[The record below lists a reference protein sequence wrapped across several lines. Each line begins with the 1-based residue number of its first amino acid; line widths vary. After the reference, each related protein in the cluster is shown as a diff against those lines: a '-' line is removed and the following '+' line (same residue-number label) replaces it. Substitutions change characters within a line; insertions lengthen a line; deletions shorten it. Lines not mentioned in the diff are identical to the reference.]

1 MNTNMQKSPEKE
13 FHPVNGAGVFLFLV
27 LLLAGGVYLM
37 ADVRLQL
44 EWLGIPLLVL
54 VFLAAPGFFVVDPN
68 SSRVMVFFGTYKGTV
83 KKNGFFYANP
93 FMIKRKVSLRA
104 RNLETQAIKVND
116 KMGNP
121 IMIGT
126 VVVWKVEDTFKA
138 MFEVEKYEEFIKT
151 QSESAIRQLAGA
163 YSYDNL
169 EDEHASIT
177 LRSDATEVNELLEKE
192 ISARL
197 LIAGIHVIEA
207 RITHLAY
214 SSEIAGAMLQRQQAT
229 AVVAARQKIVEGA
242 VGMVEMALD
251 ELGKKQIVSLD
262 EERKAAMVSNLMVVL
277 CSDKAASPVIN
288 TGTLY

>member
-1 MNTNMQKSPEKE
+1 MNTKSQTSPEKE
-13 FHPVNGAGVFLFLV
+13 FKPMSGAAVFLLMVVV
-27 LLLAGGVYLM
+27 LAISVYLFIGG
-37 ADVRLQL
+37 LNL
-44 EWLGIPLLVL
+44 EWLGITLMTLL
-54 VFLAAPGFFVVDPN
+54 FLLMPGFFVVDPN
-68 SSRVMVFFGTYKGTV
+68 TSRVMIFFGTYKGTV

-93 FMIKRKVSLRA
+93 FMGKRKVSLRA

-138 MFEVEKYEEFIKT
+138 LFEVEKYEEFIKT

-177 LRSDATEVNELLEKE
+177 LRSDAKEVNELLEQE
-192 ISARL
+192 IADRL
-197 LIAGIHVIEA
+197 VIAGIHVIEA

-251 ELGKKQIVSLD
+251 ELSKKQIVHLD

-277 CSDKAASPVIN
+277 CSDKAASPVVN

>member
-1 MNTNMQKSPEKE
+1 MNTESQTSPEKE
-13 FHPVNGAGVFLFLV
+13 FKPMSGGMV
-27 LLLAGGVYLM
+27 LLLMLLGLGLSVYLFI
-37 ADVRLQL
+37 AGLDL
-44 EWLGIPLLVL
+44 EWLAIALLTIL
-54 VFLAAPGFFVVDPN
+54 FLLLPGFFVVDPN
-68 SSRVMVFFGTYKGTV
+68 TSRVMVFFGTYKGTV

-93 FMIKRKVSLRA
+93 FMGRRKVSLRA

-138 MFEVEKYEEFIKT
+138 VFEVEKYEEFIKT

-177 LRSDATEVNELLEKE
+177 LRSDAREVNELLEQE
-192 ISARL
+192 IAARL
-197 LIAGIHVIEA
+197 VIAGIHVIEA

-251 ELGKKQIVSLD
+251 ELSKKQIVHLD

-277 CSDKAASPVIN
+277 CSDKAASPVVN